1 MSLTSEISNPESNI
15 SLFFKNNFDY
25 SSFIEQTNNELKSF
39 YTLSPNNKQNYPWS
53 DVGHMVEYL
62 MILNM
67 GLPISDLFPL
77 VYAKKIFPN
86 YFSELNKKYQNI
98 TGYLK
103 SKDKFNELCND
114 LFRCSKIEKMI
125 RSGDKINETQIKG
138 FLVNSTILDDMVN
151 IYFKSLKINPIIND
165 LNNKFYYNPTFD
177 LSAFIGGADA
187 DLYLIKPN
195 GNTLLDLKTTIR
207 SQITEDMLFQL
218 LGYSFLDL
226 SNQHNFKN
234 VGVYLTRQNL
244 ISEWSLS
251 DLVIKNSKFSKY
263 EKAKDSFIDVVLSN
277 YNIRKSN
284 VLKK

>member
-1 MSLTSEISNPESNI
+1 MSLTSEISNPDSKI
-15 SLFFKNNFDY
+15 SLFFRKHFNFF
-25 SSFIEQTNNELKSF
+25 SFIENTNNELKNF

-67 GLPISDLFPL
+67 GLPIADLFPL
-77 VYAKKIFPN
+77 VYAKKGFPN
-86 YFSELNKKYQNI
+86 YFLELNKKYHNFSEF
-98 TGYLK
+98 LK
-103 SKDKFNELCND
+103 TKEKFHDLCND
-114 LFRCSKIEKMI
+114 LFRCSKIEKMV
-125 RSGDKINETQIKG
+125 RSGEVISESQIKT
-138 FLVNSTILDDMVN
+138 FVISPTILDDMMN
-151 IYFKSLKINPIIND
+151 IYFKSLKINTIIND

-177 LSAFIGGADA
+177 LSALVGGADA

-207 SQITEDMLFQL
+207 PQITEDMLFQL

-226 SNQHNFKN
+226 SNEHNFKN
-234 VGVYLTRQNL
+234 VGIYLTRQNL

-251 DLVIKNSKFSKY
+251 DLVKNNSKFSKY
-263 EKAKDSFIDVVLSN
+263 ETAKDNFIDIVLSN
-277 YNIRKSN
+277 HNIRKNN